1 MSDINFFITHL
12 RINIGYLEN
21 INDFQIRY
29 RVGLLKYQIDKIEY
43 EFSISEKEKISEHTR
58 TLLLIEYFIAKL
70 CKDLDVN
77 DSW

>member
-1 MSDINFFITHL
+1 MSDFNFFITHL

-43 EFSISEKEKISEHTR
+43 EF
-58 TLLLIEYFIAKL
+58 
-70 CKDLDVN
+70 
-77 DSW
+77 